1 MKKLSTTKL
10 SSLLLDSTNITNLQG
25 ISKLISLTEVDLRFN
40 KLKGKSNDMND
51 IFQITNLELLSLSD
65 NLLSGHIPYDINQL
79 KSLKKLRLANND
91 IHGLL
96 PAFEE
101 HLQLRSI
108 DLSNNK
114 IGREIEIMLY

>member
-1 MKKLSTTKL
+1 M
-10 SSLLLDSTNITNLQG
+10 
-25 ISKLISLTEVDLRFN
+25 ISLTEVDLRFN